1 MTGKLESIKEA
12 MGHALAID
20 NFDLRVD
27 GNGAFGD
34 SNRHLCWLVMFL
46 AMTVRSLGS
55 EKARPKLLS
64 ARRFT
69 N

>member
-1 MTGKLESIKEA
+1 MTGKLESSKEA

-27 GNGAFGD
+27 GNGAFGTAIAIFVG
-34 SNRHLCWLVMFL
+34 SVMFL